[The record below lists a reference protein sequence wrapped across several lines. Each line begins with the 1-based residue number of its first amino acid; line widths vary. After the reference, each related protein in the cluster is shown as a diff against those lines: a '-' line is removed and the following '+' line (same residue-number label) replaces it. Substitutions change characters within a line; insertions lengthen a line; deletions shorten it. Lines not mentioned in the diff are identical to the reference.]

1 MTKFTLLSISINLI
15 GKFQNNNNDDDE
27 NEIGEFGDTV
37 PSRASSTRSQ
47 RLSMNSVAIVDDNPL
62 ALALMRKTLER
73 AGFSDIRAYSSP
85 TLALDAIRAD
95 LPSVLLLDYVMPQM
109 DGLDFLRRLTE
120 EGLNTRLP
128 VALVSNSSELDM
140 VRIEALRAGAVE
152 VLRKPMNDQELGLKV
167 RNLSRLSPAVLGQ
180 VPMAHGSFEPLKV
193 PRSHVSEPLGMRAQ
207 SVLARVLARVS
218 SVRDEQTGRHT
229 QRMAHYAVAI
239 AASYGFTLEQQEQLL
254 AAAPLHDLGKVA
266 VHDDVLSKSG
276 SFTGDERRLMRRH
289 TTVGYEL
296 LRHEPSPTLQLAAEI
311 ALAHHEHWDGSG
323 YPLGLAREH
332 IPISAR
338 IVAVADV
345 FDALTTIRPFRQ
357 DWLMQR
363 ARDVIVSDAGGQF
376 DPAVIDAF
384 ERAFPELIRI
394 KQHFDGG
401 EVCISDDDPL
411 SKLMF

>member
-1 MTKFTLLSISINLI
+1 
-15 GKFQNNNNDDDE
+15 
-27 NEIGEFGDTV
+27 
-37 PSRASSTRSQ
+37 
-47 RLSMNSVAIVDDNPL
+47 MNSVAIVDDNPM

-73 AGFSDIRAYSSP
+73 AGFSDIRAYSDP
-85 TLALDAIRAD
+85 QVALDAIRAD

-109 DGLDFLRRLTE
+109 DGLDFLRRLKD
-120 EGLNTRLP
+120 EGLNTRVP
-128 VALVSNSSELDM
+128 VALVSNSADVDG

-167 RNLSRLSPAVLGQ
+167 RNLSRLSPAVVGQ
-180 VPMAHGSFEPLKV
+180 MPAARHAFEPLKV
-193 PRSHVSEPLGMRAQ
+193 PRSQPAEPLGVRAE
-207 SVLARVLARVS
+207 SVMARVLARVA

-229 QRMAHYAVAI
+229 VRMAHYAAAI
-239 AASYGFTLEQQEQLL
+239 ANAYGFTLEQQEQLL

-266 VHDDVLSKSG
+266 VPDEVLGK
-276 SFTGDERRLMRRH
+276 TGAFNEEERRLMRRH

-296 LRHEPSPTLQLAAEI
+296 LRHEPSPVLQLAAEI
-311 ALAHHEHWDGSG
+311 ALSHHEHWDGSG
-323 YPLGLAREH
+323 YPLGLSRDQ

-376 DPAVIDAF
+376 DPEVVAAF
-384 ERAFPELIRI
+384 GKAFPELVRL
-394 KQHFDGG
+394 KQHFDGA
-401 EVCISDDDPL
+401 EVCISTDDPL
-411 SKLMF
+411 SKLLH

>member
-1 MTKFTLLSISINLI
+1 MS
-15 GKFQNNNNDDDE
+15 
-27 NEIGEFGDTV
+27 
-37 PSRASSTRSQ
+37 
-47 RLSMNSVAIVDDNPL
+47 SVAIVDDNPM

-73 AGFSDIRAYSSP
+73 AGFSDIRAYSDP
-85 TLALDAIRAD
+85 QAALDAIRVD

-109 DGLDFLRRLTE
+109 DGLDFLRRLKD
-120 EGLNTRLP
+120 EGLNTRMP
-128 VALVSNSSELDM
+128 VALVSNSADVDG

-167 RNLSRLSPAVLGQ
+167 RNLSRLSPAMVGQ
-180 VPMAHGSFEPLKV
+180 MPRSSGGFEPLKV
-193 PRSHVSEPLGMRAQ
+193 PRSEPAEPLGARAEQ
-207 SVLARVLARVS
+207 VMARVLARVA

-229 QRMAHYAVAI
+229 VRMAHYAAAI
-239 AASYGFTLEQQEQLL
+239 AGAYGFSLEQQEQLL

-266 VHDDVLSKSG
+266 VPDEVLGKTG
-276 SFTGDERRLMRRH
+276 SFNDEERRQMRRH

-296 LRHEPSPTLQLAAEI
+296 LRHEPSPVLQLAAEI
-311 ALAHHEHWDGSG
+311 ALSHHEHWDGSG
-323 YPLGLAREH
+323 YPLGLAREQ

-345 FDALTTIRPFRQ
+345 FDALTTIKPFRQ

-376 DPAVIDAF
+376 DPEVVDAF
-384 ERAFPELIRI
+384 VKAFPELVRL

-401 EVCISDDDPL
+401 EVCITGDDPL
-411 SKLMF
+411 SHLLH